1 VAPLLLCRARVAST
15 SLFNVLIVRGDGGS
29 IRRFRMTRWLVI
41 AATIASAVAL
51 TANAVLL
58 VDYVS
63 IRRQHVAVS
72 ATRDR
77 LEQRARVLEPMER
90 RLVELRDEMTT
101 WDSLHAAILSP
112 LARDRRSPAGIG
124 GPSRTLSNL
133 DLFDVLLLYVRDES
147 QRLRALAR
155 VTREA
160 GGILAAL
167 PSRLPLN
174 GAINSGFGLRRS
186 PWTGAPEFHGGI
198 DLAAAAGTP
207 VKAGASG
214 LVRFAGRAGGYG
226 NVVILDHGRGIESRY
241 GHLHSIDVVRG
252 QRVERDQRIGLT
264 GNTGRSTAPHL
275 HYEVLVAGQP
285 VDPRQLSRD

>member
-1 VAPLLLCRARVAST
+1 LLYRARVAAT
-15 SLFNVLIVRGDGGS
+15 SYFNVLVVRADGRS
-29 IRRFRMTRWLVI
+29 IRRFRMPRWLLA
-41 AATIASAVAL
+41 AATIAGSLAL
-51 TANAVLL
+51 MANAVLL
-58 VDYVS
+58 VDYMS
-63 IRRQHVAVS
+63 IRRQHVAVT
-72 ATRDR
+72 AARDQ

-124 GPSRTLSNL
+124 GPSRPLSNL
-133 DLFDVLLLYVRDES
+133 DPIDVLFAYVRDES
-147 QRLRALAR
+147 QRLRALSR

-167 PSRLPLN
+167 PSRLPLH
-174 GAINSGFGLRRS
+174 GAVNSGFGLRRS

-198 DLAAAAGTP
+198 DLAAATGTP

-214 LVRFAGRAGGYG
+214 MVRFAGRVGGYG

-241 GHLHSIDVVRG
+241 GHLDTIGVVHG
-252 QRVERDQRIGLT
+252 QRIERDQQIGLT

-285 VDPRQLSRD
+285 VDPRQLARD

>member
-1 VAPLLLCRARVAST
+1 VAPLLLCRVPVTPT
-15 SLFNVLIVRGDGGS
+15 SHLNVLVVRGDGRS
-29 IRRFRMTRWLVI
+29 IRRLRMQRWVLT
-41 AATIASAVAL
+41 AATIAGSLAL
-51 TANAVLL
+51 MANAVLL

-63 IRRQHVAVS
+63 IRRQHVAVT
-72 ATRDR
+72 ATRDQ

-112 LARDRRSPAGIG
+112 LPKDRGLPKGSG
-124 GPSRTLSNL
+124 GPSHPLSHL
-133 DLFDVLLLYVRDES
+133 DPIDVLLAYVRDES

-167 PSRLPLN
+167 PSRLPVR
-174 GAINSGFGLRRS
+174 GAVNSGFGLRRS

-198 DLAAAAGTP
+198 DLAAATGTP

-214 LVRFAGRAGGYG
+214 VVRFAGRAGGYG
-226 NVVILDHGRGIESRY
+226 NVVIVDHGRDIESRY
-241 GHLHSIDVVRG
+241 GHLDSVDVVHG

-275 HYEVLVAGQP
+275 HYEVLVAGRP
-285 VDPRQLSRD
+285 VDPRQLARD

>member
-1 VAPLLLCRARVAST
+1 VVTASR
-15 SLFNVLIVRGDGGS
+15 FKVLVVREDGRS
-29 IRRFRMTRWLVI
+29 IRRLTVPRWVVA
-41 AATIASAVAL
+41 AATITCALAL
-51 TANAVLL
+51 TANVALL

-63 IRRQHVAVS
+63 VRRQQQ
-72 ATRDR
+72 ATTAMRDR

-112 LARDRRSPAGIG
+112 LARDRRTPTGIG
-124 GPSRTLSNL
+124 GPSRPMA
-133 DLFDVLLLYVRDES
+133 DLEPIDVLLAYVRDES

-167 PSRLPLN
+167 PARLPLPST
-174 GAINSGFGLRRS
+174 INSGFGLRRS
-186 PWTGAPEFHGGI
+186 PWTGAPEFHAGI
-198 DLAAAAGTP
+198 DLAAATGTP
-207 VKAGASG
+207 VKAAAPGV
-214 LVRFAGRAGGYG
+214 VRSAGHAAGYG
-226 NVVILDHGRGIESRY
+226 NVVVLDHGRGIESRY
-241 GHLHSIDVVRG
+241 GHLHTIEVVHG
-252 QRVERDQRIGLT
+252 ERVERDQRIGLT

>member
-1 VAPLLLCRARVAST
+1 VAAT
-15 SLFNVLIVRGDGGS
+15 SYFNVLVVRADGRS
-29 IRRFRMTRWLVI
+29 IRRFRMPRWLLA
-41 AATIASAVAL
+41 AATIAGSLAL
-51 TANAVLL
+51 MANAVLL
-58 VDYVS
+58 VDYMS
-63 IRRQHVAVS
+63 IRRQHVAVT
-72 ATRDR
+72 AARDQ

-124 GPSRTLSNL
+124 GPSRPLSNL
-133 DLFDVLLLYVRDES
+133 DPIDVLFAYVRDES
-147 QRLRALAR
+147 QRLRALSR

-167 PSRLPLN
+167 PSRLPLH
-174 GAINSGFGLRRS
+174 GAVNSGFGLRRS

-198 DLAAAAGTP
+198 DLAAATGTP

-214 LVRFAGRAGGYG
+214 MVRFAGRAGGYG

-241 GHLHSIDVVRG
+241 GHLDTIGVVHG
-252 QRVERDQRIGLT
+252 QRIERDQQIGLT

-285 VDPRQLSRD
+285 VDPRQLARD

>member
-1 VAPLLLCRARVAST
+1 VTAT
-15 SLFNVLIVRGDGGS
+15 SHFNVLVVRGDGRS
-29 IRRFRMTRWLVI
+29 IRRFRTTRSLLV
-41 AATIASAVAL
+41 AATIAGAVAL

-63 IRRQHVAVS
+63 IRRQNTAVA
-72 ATRDR
+72 ATLDR

-90 RLVELRDEMTT
+90 RLVEVRDEMTM

-124 GPSRTLSNL
+124 GPSRPLSNL
-133 DLFDVLLLYVRDES
+133 DPIDVLLAYVRDES

-167 PSRLPLN
+167 PSRLPLH
-174 GAINSGFGLRRS
+174 GAVNSGFGMRRS

-198 DLAAAAGTP
+198 DLAAASGTP

-214 LVRFAGRAGGYG
+214 MVRFAGRAGGYG

-241 GHLHSIDVVRG
+241 AHLHTIDVVHG
-252 QRVERDQRIGLT
+252 QRVERDQRIGLA